1 MTLKSLNTVLNR
13 LQHQYK
19 RQGQEQFQRVMQCW
33 PEVVGPVVAA
43 QTRPLN
49 LYRGVLKVA
58 TSSAAWSQN
67 LIFERQR
74 IITKLNQIAAL
85 TVTDIRFSPAQW
97 HDTPTTSFPGEQFQQ
112 ELWQSHP
119 SRAGDATRL
128 IIKPSA
134 NPDDRDRATPLSA
147 FQGWAQAMRSRSRQ
161 FPLCPEC
168 QCPTPIGELQR
179 WQVCAICAAK
189 RWSRTFQ

>member
-1 MTLKSLNTVLNR
+1 V
-13 LQHQYK
+13 
-19 RQGQEQFQRVMQCW
+19 VQCW
-33 PEVVGPVVAA
+33 PEVVGPIVAA

-67 LIFERQR
+67 LVFERQR

-97 HDTPTTSFPGEQFQQ
+97 HYTPTTSFPGEQFQQ

-119 SRAGDATRL
+119 SRTGDPPRRL
-128 IIKPSA
+128 ARPKI
-134 NPDDRDRATPLSA
+134 DGEHGATPLSA
-147 FQGWAQAMRSRSRQ
+147 FQEWAQIMRSRSRQ
-161 FPLCPEC
+161 FPLCPQC
-168 QCPTPIGELQR
+168 QCPTPVGELER

-189 RWSRTFQ
+189 QWS